1 MNRALLVPLLGAAII
16 AASAQAHHS
25 FAAYY
30 FESQSIK
37 VEGEIVQFEYRAPH
51 AWVHVQGRDAEG
63 NEHTYAAEWAN
74 PSRLSRDNI
83 TKDTLAP
90 GDVVAITGSPSR
102 NAAEHRLHLKAIRR
116 PSDGWSWS
124 AARAIRR

>member
-1 MNRALLVPLLGAAII
+1 MKRALLVPLAGAVIM

-30 FESQSIK
+30 FESQAMK
-37 VEGEIVQFEYRAPH
+37 VEGEVVQFEYRAPH
-51 AWVHVQGRDAEG
+51 AWLHVRGRDDAG
-63 NEHTYAAEWAN
+63 DVQTFAAEWAN
-74 PSRLSRDNI
+74 PSRLSRENI

-90 GDVVAITGSPSR
+90 GDMVVITGSPSR
-102 NAAEHRLHLKAIRR
+102 DATEHRLHLKAIRR

-124 AARAIRR
+124 AGRGRR